1 MSRGANIE
9 HFYFEGMAVTGI
21 QFPNGGILKSLH
33 LPETITN
40 LTARN
45 QTAIADFVISD
56 YNNISTLRLENVSV
70 AFDKK
75 SILHVIPV
83 GTHVRVMGFAWAADS
98 AEDILSLYDR
108 LGSMRSLEENGGNVS
123 QTQIGGTITV
133 ETLLGSQYPKMLER
147 YPNFQIQYA
156 TLTAYLYYLTMP
168 ELRFFNTKTIV
179 TGRNGHYE
187 TPPSKAS
194 TAQYSYSFTGW
205 SKTQGGTVDADVR
218 RAVVFGR
225 NVYAV
230 FKAALR
236 KYTVRFYNENTQTVK
251 KRSLRHYSRLYG
263 RCAR

>member
-9 HFYFEGMAVTGI
+9 HLYFEGMAVTGI

-40 LTARN
+40 LTVRN

-83 GTHVRVMGFAWAADS
+83 GTRVRVMGFAWAADS

-108 LGSMRSLEENGGNVS
+108 LGSMRSLEENGGNVG

-133 ETLLGSQYPKMLER
+133 ETLFGSQYPKMLER
-147 YPNFQIQYA
+147 YPDIQIQYA
-156 TLTAYLYYLTMP
+156 TLTAYLYYYTD
-168 ELRFFNTKTIV
+168 N
-179 TGRNGHYE
+179 
-187 TPPSKAS
+187 
-194 TAQYSYSFTGW
+194 
-205 SKTQGGTVDADVR
+205 
-218 RAVVFGR
+218 
-225 NVYAV
+225 
-230 FKAALR
+230 LR
-236 KYTVRFYNENTQTVK
+236 KI
-251 KRSLRHYSRLYG
+251 YSRNRKMLRTIRERYTGEDHFNGKKGCFSG
-263 RCAR
+263 RPKRTAVGRFSCVLRCN